1 MAVSNNNSEY
11 VCTLSEDLVKQ
22 AEEELNEKPQ
32 WRSRDIQALR
42 DMVNKRADLKIRT
55 DDAFL
60 LRFLRAK
67 KFDYDRAFNLIV
79 RHYEMKADERNK
91 QLFTN
96 LRPASVK
103 HVLEAGVTGVLP
115 HRDKLGRRVIMFRP
129 GRWDPSK
136 YPLDDIF
143 KTNFLTLSKLVEEE
157 PTQVTGIV
165 MMMDLNGMGFAQA
178 KNISP
183 FYAKRV
189 ASLLQE
195 PEAQITGIVLVTDFK
210 SFGWKHARR
219 LKPLYAKRMIKI
231 LQDCFPMRFKGIH
244 YLNEPAIFDYI
255 FAIVRPF
262 LKEKILSRV
271 RFHGNKYEELLEFL
285 EPEHLP
291 SDYGGKA
298 PPYTNEDWMKT
309 LLESDAYF
317 DSQEKFGLATA
328 AGKPETSRKEDA
340 LDCLAG
346 SYRKLDI

>member
-129 GRWDPSK
+129 
-136 YPLDDIF
+136 
-143 KTNFLTLSKLVEEE
+143 E

-255 FAIVRPF
+255 FAIVR
-262 LKEKILSRV
+262 
-271 RFHGNKYEELLEFL
+271 FHGNKYEELLEFL

>member
-189 ASLLQE
+189 ASLLQ
-195 PEAQITGIVLVTDFK
+195 
-210 SFGWKHARR
+210 
-219 LKPLYAKRMIKI
+219 
-231 LQDCFPMRFKGIH
+231 DCFPMRFKGIH

>member
-143 KTNFLTLSKLVEEE
+143 KTNFLTLSKLVE
-157 PTQVTGIV
+157 
-165 MMMDLNGMGFAQA
+165 
-178 KNISP
+178 
-183 FYAKRV
+183 
-189 ASLLQE
+189 E